1 MPSLEQFLLPIDL
14 LDAVSQS
21 ALKPDFVIATVSPAM
36 LHPLAIAR
44 FAKAIL
50 SLLEARLSVHLKLC
64 KFQDHGI
71 PQDKTILLLI
81 ASPLYAPL
89 PALPLSR
96 RNTSQGP
103 QTTLN
108 DMIAD
113 LSIVNSRASVEPER
127 GFVFQVQQ
135 PNEPFL
141 PQRSRKNIF
150 NHQTGRRPG
159 EGAIVIDMNSTALAL
174 PSQLPLNLIHPGK
187 VARLLV

>member
-36 LHPLAIAR
+36 LHPLAIPR

-50 SLLEARLSVHLKLC
+50 SLLEARLSVQLKLC

-71 PQDKTILLLI
+71 PQDKTILLLF
-81 ASPLYAPL
+81 ASPLYPPL
-89 PALPLSR
+89 PALPLWR
-96 RNTSQGP
+96 RNTGQGP

-113 LSIVNSRASVEPER
+113 LSLVNSRASVEPER

-135 PNEPFL
+135 PNEPL

-150 NHQTGRRPG
+150 NHQTGRPPG